1 MDNSRIGGTIVE
13 VHEIG
18 TNKVTREFFNEVLNY
33 EDVELK
39 IDCGYIWL
47 DGLIYGRDEPSY
59 GFADEKGNL
68 VDENYFKEHKSV
80 SESASAKQT
89 VASKAAVAD
98 ARLCAL
104 SESFTK
110 CKVYR
115 LISYPCRGAMQ
126 HVMSCTNFIDMAVR
140 YEYPDATDDEKLE
153 KRIAKCRHI
162 VQLVYKLCEKVATEA
177 GKPQLTSI
185 QHDFKLLHA
194 DLKRQFQQN
203 NINGKLP
210 SSAQTDE
217 QGCLAVSN
225 GRAKTFLAAITPA
238 GKCHQTGED
247 LTPVPGEPKSKL
259 KGSLRSKEVRSSG
272 VQRSPYSTDGAPS
285 NLKEPAQATH
295 CAKSTQVSSDIV
307 ALNAKVE
314 KLACTVNAMAE
325 KLHKQETQGYEIEE
339 LTQRLVTSHEARD
352 AAEARAV
359 ANERKIASLEANV
372 ARLNKEIAK
381 RDVKI
386 TNLDVAATKNK
397 EIAKKDVEIARQEAT
412 LAASE
417 IISKK
422 DKKIAKLQAE
432 SNEASIKLKAA
443 ETELARLRR

>member
-68 VDENYFKEHKSV
+68 VDENYFKEH
-80 SESASAKQT
+80 
-89 VASKAAVAD
+89 
-98 ARLCAL
+98 
-104 SESFTK
+104 
-110 CKVYR
+110 
-115 LISYPCRGAMQ
+115 
-126 HVMSCTNFIDMAVR
+126 N
-140 YEYPDATDDEKLE
+140 
-153 KRIAKCRHI
+153 
-162 VQLVYKLCEKVATEA
+162 
-177 GKPQLTSI
+177 
-185 QHDFKLLHA
+185 
-194 DLKRQFQQN
+194 
-203 NINGKLP
+203 
-210 SSAQTDE
+210 
-217 QGCLAVSN
+217 
-225 GRAKTFLAAITPA
+225 
-238 GKCHQTGED
+238 
-247 LTPVPGEPKSKL
+247 
-259 KGSLRSKEVRSSG
+259 G
-272 VQRSPYSTDGAPS
+272 VQRFPDSTDGAPS
-285 NLKEPAQATH
+285 NLKEPVQANH
-295 CAKSTQVSSDIV
+295 CTKSTQDSSDIV

-339 LTQRLVTSHEARD
+339 LTQRLVSSHEARD

-359 ANERKIASLEANV
+359 ANEKKIASLEANV
-372 ARLNKEIAK
+372 TRLNKEIAK